1 MLLYEKINKEKSI
14 GILLY
19 LTNSKAFLKEL
30 FSLMVHVKI
39 KYYVEVLTQAHRILD
54 GVLHSQLEIGGLS
67 NQLR

>member
-30 FSLMVHVKI
+30 FSLMVHAKI
-39 KYYVEVLTQAHRILD
+39 K
-54 GVLHSQLEIGGLS
+54 
-67 NQLR
+67 